1 MTTMSLDT
9 AALMTVLPHR
19 PPILMVDRLD
29 VAGDRRSAIGFK
41 VIRPD
46 EPCYLRTELTG
57 SSAYPRALVVES
69 LGQAAAALWLQRA
82 AASGEDADSV
92 GVLYFAK
99 AEGVTF
105 LGDVFPDDCLVHE
118 VRLER
123 NVGPTAFMSGRT
135 LCNGRVI
142 AVVESIIAAA
152 R

>member
-1 MTTMSLDT
+1 MTTMSLDS

-19 PPILMVDRLD
+19 PPVLMVDRLD
-29 VAGDRRSAIGFK
+29 IAEDRRSATGFK
-41 VIRPD
+41 LIRAD
-46 EPCYLRTELTG
+46 EPCYTQTEQTG
-57 SSAYPRALVVES
+57 SMAYPRALVVES

-82 AASGEDADSV
+82 AATDEDAGAA

-105 LGDVFPDDCLVHE
+105 VGDVFPDDCLVHE

-123 NVGPTAFMSGRT
+123 NVGQTAFMSGRT
-135 LCNGRVI
+135 LCNGKVI